1 MTDIDWP
8 EREAD
13 MALIREV
20 NLLMQAVADGP
31 ESEEAARA
39 LEDAKR
45 LMAEYAAATKRFN
58 AAVRAFL
65 AVRTAMGSQA
75 LH

>member
-1 MTDIDWP
+1 
-8 EREAD
+8 

-20 NLLMQAVADGP
+20 NLLMQAVAAGP
-31 ESEEAARA
+31 ESDEAALA
-39 LEDAKR
+39 LEAAKR
-45 LMAEYAAATKRFN
+45 LMAEYAAATRRFN

-65 AVRTAMGSQA
+65 AVRTTQGSQA

>member
-1 MTDIDWP
+1 MTEIDWP

-20 NLLMQAVADGP
+20 NLLMQAVAAGP
-31 ESEEAARA
+31 ESDEAALA
-39 LEDAKR
+39 LEAAKR
-45 LMAEYAAATKRFN
+45 LMAEYAAATRRFN

-65 AVRTAMGSQA
+65 AVRTTQGSQA